1 MKKVLPPTY
10 FFAALVLL
18 VLLHFAFPIYRYAT
32 FPITLLGIVP
42 LGLGIALNLIADRV
56 FKKHET
62 TVKPFEPSTS
72 LATEFPFSISRNPMY
87 LGLTL
92 MLLGIALL
100 LGSVSSL
107 VPTLVFPYLMD
118 RIFIRA
124 EEQMLAATFGEAW
137 ERYRSEVRC
146 WI

>member
-107 VPTLVFPYLMD
+107 VPPLVFPYLMD
-118 RIFIRA
+118 PSV
-124 EEQMLAATFGEAW
+124 LT
-137 ERYRSEVRC
+137 
-146 WI
+146 